1 MIMSVDF
8 RKALDKK
15 SNFPKKKPF
24 LENHPQ
30 FDKE

>member
-8 RKALDKK
+8 KKALDKNPI
-15 SNFPKKKPF
+15 SQKKPF